1 MMPHISPGIKVKRNQ
16 GEQFRKA
23 LAELGALDRCRKI
36 ASDGTYVYLPVLPEL
51 VEKKPLTDISDYE
64 LVEME
69 FEQEPPITTPES
81 ILGYQPSFEVVGDI
95 AIVEQEDVEL
105 VAAALMSSC
114 KNIRSVITPV
124 SDVEGEFRTRRFRHV
139 AGEERTIT
147 VHREHGLGYRVDL
160 EGAYF
165 TPRLGTERLRIAR
178 QVGPGDFVLDMFA
191 GVGPFALLLAHRG
204 AKVVAIDKNPVAVKY
219 LRENKILN
227 RIDLEILVGDAYI
240 LARNYENTADHVI
253 MNLPHTAHQF
263 LIPAIQA
270 AKNGGV
276 VHYYAI
282 SQEDDLYKDIDSIE
296 AAAFQLGVKI
306 DAIYKGVVR
315 SYAPHRYNV
324 VVDFRVKLNA
334 KTEGSQYPLPLQK
347 FNSG

>member
-1 MMPHISPGIKVKRNQ
+1 MMPQLSPGIKVKRNQ

-23 LAELGALDRCRKI
+23 LAGLGALDRCRKI
-36 ASDGTYVYLPVLPEL
+36 ASDGTHVYLPVLPEL
-51 VEKKPLTDISDYE
+51 VDKILLKEISDYE
-64 LVEME
+64 PVEME
-69 FEQEPPITTPES
+69 FEPEPPIITPES

-95 AIVEQEDVEL
+95 AIVEQEDAGL
-105 VAAALMSSC
+105 VAAALMSTC
-114 KNIRSVITPV
+114 KNLRSVITPV

-139 AGEERTIT
+139 AGEDRTVT
-147 VHREHGLGYRVDL
+147 VHREHGLRYRVDL

-178 QVGPGDFVLDMFA
+178 QVAPGDFVLDMFA
-191 GVGPFALLLAHRG
+191 GVGPFALLLARGG

-219 LRENKILN
+219 LRENAILN
-227 RIDLEILVGDAYI
+227 RIDLEILEGDASD

-263 LIPAIQA
+263 LLPAIQA
-270 AKNGGV
+270 AKDGGV

-282 SQEDDLYKDIDSIE
+282 SQDDDLYKDLDLIE
-296 AAAFQLGVKI
+296 AAAFQLGVGI
-306 DAIYKGVVR
+306 NVLHKGVVR

-324 VVDFRVKLNA
+324 VMDLRVNK
-334 KTEGSQYPLPLQK
+334 PC
-347 FNSG
+347 

>member
-1 MMPHISPGIKVKRNQ
+1 MMPQLSLGIKVKRNQ

-23 LAELGALDRCRKI
+23 LAGLGALDRCKKI
-36 ASDGTYVYLPVLPEL
+36 TSDEAYVYLPVLPEL
-51 VEKKPLTDISDYE
+51 VEEKLLRDISDYD

-69 FEQEPPITTPES
+69 FEAEPLIATPES

-95 AIVEQEDVEL
+95 AIVEQDDAEL
-105 VAAALMSSC
+105 VASALMTTC
-114 KNIRSVITPV
+114 NNVRSVITPV

-147 VHREHGLGYRVDL
+147 VHKEHSLRYRVDL

-178 QVGPGDFVLDMFA
+178 QVVPGDFVLDMFA
-191 GVGPFALLLAHRG
+191 GVGPFALLLARLG
-204 AKVVAIDKNPVAVKY
+204 ARVVAIDKNPVAVKY
-219 LRENKILN
+219 LRENAILN
-227 RIDLEILVGDAYI
+227 KIDLEILEGDASI

-263 LIPAIQA
+263 LIQAIGA

-282 SQEDDLYKDIDSIE
+282 SQDDDLYKDLDLIE
-296 AAAFQLGVKI
+296 TAAFKLGVKI
-306 DAIYKGVVR
+306 DVLHQGVVR

-324 VVDFRVKLNA
+324 VMDFRVNKPIAVPAL
-334 KTEGSQYPLPLQK
+334 
-347 FNSG
+347 

>member
-1 MMPHISPGIKVKRNQ
+1 MPQFSPGIKVKRNQ

-23 LAELGALDRCRKI
+23 LAGLGGLDRRRKI
-36 ASDGTYVYLPVLPEL
+36 ASDEVYIYLPVLPEL
-51 VEKKPLTDISDYE
+51 VEEKRLMEISDYE

-69 FEQEPPITTPES
+69 FELEPPIITPES

-95 AIVEQEDVEL
+95 AIVEQEDARK

-114 KNIRSVITPV
+114 KNLRSVITPV
-124 SDVEGEFRTRRFRHV
+124 SDVEGEFRTRRFKHV

-147 VHREHGLGYRVDL
+147 VHREHSLRYRVDL

-165 TPRLGTERLRIAR
+165 TPRLGTERLRIAK
-178 QVGPGDFVLDMFA
+178 QVSPGDFVLDMFA

-204 AKVVAIDKNPVAVKY
+204 ARVIAIDKNPVAVKY
-219 LRENKILN
+219 LRENAIMNK
-227 RIDLEILVGDAYI
+227 IDLEILEGDACD
-240 LARNYENTADHVI
+240 LARTFENTADHVI

-282 SQEDDLYKDIDSIE
+282 STDDDLYKDLDLIE
-296 AAAFQLGVKI
+296 AAAFQSGVKI
-306 DAIYKGVVR
+306 DVLYQGVVR

-324 VVDFRVKLNA
+324 VMDLRIKLSETNV
-334 KTEGSQYPLPLQK
+334 G
-347 FNSG
+347 

>member
-1 MMPHISPGIKVKRNQ
+1 MPQSSPGIKVKRNQ

-23 LAELGALDRCRKI
+23 LAELGAIDRCRKI
-36 ASDGTYVYLPVLPEL
+36 ASDKAYVYLPVLPEMFE
-51 VEKKPLTDISDYE
+51 EKLLMQISDYE

-69 FEQEPPITTPES
+69 FEPEPPITTPQS

-95 AIVEQEDVEL
+95 AIVEQEDAEK
-105 VAAALMSSC
+105 VAAALMSSSR
-114 KNIRSVITPV
+114 NLRSVITPV

-147 VHREHGLGYRVDL
+147 VHREHGLSYRVDL

-178 QVGPGDFVLDMFA
+178 QVNPGDFVLDMFA
-191 GVGPFALLLAHRG
+191 GVGPFALLLADRG
-204 AKVVAIDKNPVAVKY
+204 ARVVAIDKNPVAVKY
-219 LRENKILN
+219 LRENAILN
-227 RIDLEILVGDAYI
+227 KIDLEILEGDATD

-253 MNLPHTAHQF
+253 MNLPHIAHQF
-263 LIPAIQA
+263 LIPALQA
-270 AKNGGV
+270 AKSGGV

-282 SQEDDLYKDIDSIE
+282 SQEDDLYKDLDLIE
-296 AAAFQLGVKI
+296 AAASQLGIKI
-306 DAIYKGVVR
+306 DAFYKGIVR

-324 VVDFRVKLNA
+324 VMDLRIYKP
-334 KTEGSQYPLPLQK
+334 S
-347 FNSG
+347 

>member
-1 MMPHISPGIKVKRNQ
+1 MMPQFSPGIKVKRNK

-23 LAELGALDRCRKI
+23 LVELGALDCCRKI
-36 ASDGTYVYLPVLPEL
+36 ASDVAYVYLPVFPKL
-51 VEKKPLTDISDYE
+51 VEEKRLMEISDYE

-69 FEQEPPITTPES
+69 FEPEPPITTPES

-95 AIVEQEDVEL
+95 AIVEQEDAGL
-105 VAAALMSSC
+105 VAAALISSC
-114 KNIRSVITPV
+114 QNLRSVITPL

-147 VHREHGLGYRVDL
+147 VHKEHGLRYRVDL

-178 QVGPGDFVLDMFA
+178 QVIPGDFVLDMFA
-191 GVGPFALLLAHRG
+191 GVGPFALLLARRG
-204 AKVVAIDKNPVAVKY
+204 ARVVAIDKNPVAVKY
-219 LRENKILN
+219 LRENAILN
-227 RIDLEILVGDAYI
+227 KIDLEILEGDASD

-253 MNLPHTAHQF
+253 MNLPHSAHQF

-270 AKNGGV
+270 TKNGGV

-282 SQEDDLYKDIDSIE
+282 SQDDDLYKDLDLIE

-306 DAIYKGVVR
+306 DALYKGIVR

-324 VVDFRVKLNA
+324 VMDFRINKP
-334 KTEGSQYPLPLQK
+334 S
-347 FNSG
+347 

>member
-1 MMPHISPGIKVKRNQ
+1 MMPKFSLGIRVKRNQ

-23 LAELGALDRCRKI
+23 LAGLGALDRCRKI
-36 ASDGTYVYLPVLPEL
+36 ASDEAYVYLPVLNEL
-51 VEKKPLTDISDYE
+51 VEEKLLMDISDYE
-64 LVEME
+64 PVEVE
-69 FEQEPPITTPES
+69 FEAEPPITTPES

-95 AIVEQEDVEL
+95 AIVEQEDAEL
-105 VAAALMSSC
+105 VAAALMSTC
-114 KNIRSVITPV
+114 KNLRSVIMPV

-139 AGEERTIT
+139 AGEKRTIT
-147 VHREHGLGYRVDL
+147 VHREHGLRYRVDL

-178 QVGPGDFVLDMFA
+178 QVNPCDFVLDMFA
-191 GVGPFALLLAHRG
+191 GVGPFALLLARRG
-204 AKVVAIDKNPVAVKY
+204 ARVVAIDKNPVAVKY
-219 LRENKILN
+219 LRENAILN
-227 RIDLEILVGDAYI
+227 KIDLEILEGDASD

-282 SQEDDLYKDIDSIE
+282 SQDDDLYKDLNLIQ
-296 AAAFQLGVKI
+296 AAAFQLRVKI
-306 DAIYKGVVR
+306 DVLYQGIVR

-324 VVDFRVKLNA
+324 VMDLMVNKP
-334 KTEGSQYPLPLQK
+334 Y
-347 FNSG
+347 

>member
-1 MMPHISPGIKVKRNQ
+1 MLQRSRGIKVKRNQ

-23 LAELGALDRCRKI
+23 LAGLGALDRCRKI
-36 ASDGTYVYLPVLPEL
+36 TSDEAYVYLPVLPEL
-51 VEKKPLTDISDYE
+51 VDEKLLKEISDYE

-69 FEQEPPITTPES
+69 FGPEPPIITPES
-81 ILGYQPSFEVVGDI
+81 ILGYQPSFEVIGDI

-114 KNIRSVITPV
+114 KNIRTVITPV

-139 AGEERTIT
+139 AGDRRTIT
-147 VHREHGLGYRVDL
+147 IHKEHGLRYRVDL

-178 QVGPGDFVLDMFA
+178 QVAPGDFVLDMFA

-204 AKVVAIDKNPVAVKY
+204 ARVVAVDKNPVAVKY
-219 LRENKILN
+219 LRENAILN
-227 RIDLEILVGDAYI
+227 RIDLEILEGDAI
-240 LARNYENTADHVI
+240 DLARNYENTADHVI

-263 LIPAIQA
+263 LIPAINA
-270 AKNGGV
+270 AKNGGMI
-276 VHYYAI
+276 HYYAI
-282 SQEDDLYKDIDSIE
+282 SQDDDLYKDLELIE
-296 AAAFQLGVKI
+296 ATAFQLGVKI
-306 DAIYKGVVR
+306 DVLYKGVVR

-324 VVDFRVKLNA
+324 VVDLRVNKPISA
-334 KTEGSQYPLPLQK
+334 SA
-347 FNSG
+347 

>member
-1 MMPHISPGIKVKRNQ
+1 MMPKFSTGIKVKRNQ

-23 LAELGALDRCRKI
+23 LAGLGALDRSRKI
-36 ASDGTYVYLPVLPEL
+36 ASDEAYVYLPVLPEL
-51 VEKKPLTDISDYE
+51 VEEKPLMEISDYV
-64 LVEME
+64 LVEAE
-69 FEQEPPITTPES
+69 FETEPPITTPES

-95 AIVEQEDVEL
+95 AIVEQEDAEL
-105 VAAALMSSC
+105 VAAALLSSC
-114 KNIRSVITPV
+114 KNLRSVIVPV

-147 VHREHGLGYRVDL
+147 VHREHGLRYRVDL

-178 QVGPGDFVLDMFA
+178 QVVTGDFVLDMFA
-191 GVGPFALLLAHRG
+191 GVGPFALLLASRG
-204 AKVVAIDKNPVAVKY
+204 ARVVAIDKNPVAVKY
-219 LRENKILN
+219 LRENAILN
-227 RIDLEILVGDAYI
+227 KIDLEVLEGDASI
-240 LARNYENTADHVI
+240 LARNYENTADHII

-263 LIPAIQA
+263 LIPAIRA

-282 SQEDDLYKDIDSIE
+282 SQEDDPYKDLNLIE
-296 AAAFQLGVKI
+296 AAAFQLGVKV
-306 DAIYKGVVR
+306 DALYKGVVR

-324 VVDFRVKLNA
+324 VMDLMVNK
-334 KTEGSQYPLPLQK
+334 PH
-347 FNSG
+347 